1 MEILATVLVILH
13 LIGMAFLLGAFL
25 VQIKDIAAGKGVVLR
40 GMLDGALL
48 QLITGLLLV
57 GIYSAGLIADEK
69 VNNAGIGAKFLIAV
83 AVYVLAFVFRKRIP
97 APSWALWTIGG
108 LTLVNVILG
117 VTSAMQH

>member
-48 QLITGLLLV
+48 QLITGTLLV

-69 VNNAGIGAKFLIAV
+69 VNMWGITFKLVFAIVIYAMTLH
-83 AVYVLAFVFRKRIP
+83 FRKRIP

-108 LTLVNVILG
+108 LTLVNVVLG

>member
-1 MEILATVLVILH
+1 METLATVLVILH

-48 QLITGLLLV
+48 QLITGTLLV

-83 AVYVLAFVFRKRIP
+83 AIYVLALVFRKRIP